1 MTPRLKVFFDGG
13 CRPNPGEM
21 ETAVFARGRAHI
33 RRDLGYGG
41 SSEAEWLALIHAA
54 ELALDLGVRDV
65 EFVGDSATVIGQAK
79 GLVKCR
85 SAVLGKHL
93 DAFCDLARSFSRVRI
108 RRVGR
113 SQNLA
118 GIALAKLRSGL

>member
-1 MTPRLKVFFDGG
+1 MPGSLKIFFDGG

-21 ETAVFARGRAHI
+21 ETAVFAFGNAHI
-33 RRDLGYGG
+33 QQKLGFGDN
-41 SSEAEWLALIHAA
+41 SEAEWLALIHAVRVA
-54 ELALDLGVRDV
+54 LELGAQDV

-79 GLVKCR
+79 AKVKCR

-93 DAFCDLARSFSRVRI
+93 DAFRDLAQNFARVRL
-108 RRVGR
+108 RQVGR

-118 GIALAKLRSGL
+118 GIALAKLHSGL